1 MYHSFQE
8 LCQRIWKSKLPV
20 GWSINISEFAYIKK
34 FDDIHDLPQ
43 FETIVDFN
51 LNFKIRTFELLIP
64 PDHDICTTYKNSAKN
79 ITLTNLTKIL
89 SSNKLCAGVENE
101 IAKKSSTQ
109 HTVPHDIKHC
119 NTSLNTPNIYF

>member
-8 LCQRIWKSKLPV
+8 FCQRIWKSKLPV

-34 FDDIHDLPQ
+34 SDDIHDLPQ

-51 LNFKIRTFELLIP
+51 LSFKIRTFALLIP
-64 PDHDICTTYKNSAKN
+64 PDHDIYTTYKNSVKN

-109 HTVPHDIKHC
+109 QTVPHDIKH
-119 NTSLNTPNIYF
+119 